1 MANQQSIA
9 RKIITSK
16 AAIYVRVSTHWQVDK
31 DSLAVQQRELVAYC
45 QLVLNI
51 NDYVIFEDAGYSA
64 KNTERPSL
72 QDMMSRI
79 RAGEFSHVLVW
90 KIDRISRNLLDFA
103 SMYAELQE
111 LGVTFISKNE
121 QFDTSTAIGEAMLKI
136 ILVFAELERKMTSE
150 RVSAV
155 MLSRANNGQWNGG
168 RVPYGYVHA
177 KGEPFQLSQ
186 SEAPIVKRIFDLY
199 ESCRS
204 CAHIADVFNKEGLVT
219 KSGNMWSTFGIHKIL
234 TNPFYYGAY
243 RYNIRNGTNGPF
255 RDQSEWVTVGEH
267 HPPIIS
273 KEQFDRVQYILTRNK
288 RGGNEKGI
296 WDKNKRQHIFSGLI
310 VCGNC
315 GCSLTASPG
324 TKRADGWIPS
334 NYVCSRKRK
343 STSSCDSKYITDAT
357 LAPFILNLVS
367 NIIAAKG
374 ETDANMTADILERK
388 LLSGPVFSGV
398 SHITK
403 SGLNALLE
411 ALRNDET
418 VVEYKASFASDDDAG
433 TASFLNSLMDQRRK
447 KELALRRLKSVFLY
461 GEQEFPQ
468 SDFIRENKQL
478 MDDIER
484 IDQQIEDITDSEV
497 TTSALDK
504 AFIEKSSYFIMVEHI
519 LSADKDDPMS
529 FIRAVDTTVVKTFVK
544 AIIRK
549 IVVTGG
555 QITEVQFRNGLSL
568 EFNY

>member
-1 MANQQSIA
+1 MANQQSIT
-9 RKIITSK
+9 RKLTASK

-79 RAGEFSHVLVW
+79 RSGEFSHVLVW

-168 RVPYGYVHA
+168 RVPYGYVHE
-177 KGEPFQLSQ
+177 KGEPFQLSP
-186 SEAPIVKRIFDLY
+186 SEAPIVKRIFDSY
-199 ESCRS
+199 ERFHSCP
-204 CAHIADVFNKEGLVT
+204 HIANVFNKEGLVT
-219 KSGNMWSTFGIHKIL
+219 RSGTIWSAFGVHKIL

-255 RDQSEWVTVGEH
+255 RDQAEWVTVDDH
-267 HPPIIS
+267 HPPIIT

-288 RGGNEKGI
+288 RGGNENGI
-296 WDKNKRQHIFSGLI
+296 WDKEKRQHIFSGLI

-334 NYVCSRKRK
+334 NYACSRKRK
-343 STSSCDSKYITDAT
+343 SASSCGSKYITDAT

-367 NIIAAKG
+367 NIIAVKGNMNAK
-374 ETDANMTADILERK
+374 MTADVLERK
-388 LLSGPVFSGV
+388 L
-398 SHITK
+398 
-403 SGLNALLE
+403 
-411 ALRNDET
+411 
-418 VVEYKASFASDDDAG
+418 
-433 TASFLNSLMDQRRK
+433 
-447 KELALRRLKSVFLY
+447 
-461 GEQEFPQ
+461 
-468 SDFIRENKQL
+468 
-478 MDDIER
+478 
-484 IDQQIEDITDSEV
+484 
-497 TTSALDK
+497 
-504 AFIEKSSYFIMVEHI
+504 
-519 LSADKDDPMS
+519 
-529 FIRAVDTTVVKTFVK
+529 
-544 AIIRK
+544 
-549 IVVTGG
+549 
-555 QITEVQFRNGLSL
+555 TEVDLPVWRGGASSERLYS
-568 EFNY
+568 